1 MSARSINLSTE
12 SPASVPSASLPPSPA
27 GASVSD
33 ATPLSPRSVLAALD
47 AHPDVSAQQLRQLVH
62 SLALTIQTRASQH
75 ASQVAGLKNVIADL
89 EENLGQVTE
98 RWDSLPEGYI
108 HNDNLVPDFDIKQDG
123 NWVRACFIRLHTSDP
138 TRVHG
143 LTGNE
148 KPREG
153 PSSKPIYATPVRGLV
168 PVALPSWFH
177 HMLIGRTSHFEKL
190 RNATLATNNFGII
203 ADVSRYRQDH
213 DILRQLI
220 QEQDMLLAEL
230 ELVRERLGLTQ
241 GRLEAANAPN
251 IVGQLEWEE
260 DRRPDTIPYTP
271 KQRHGCFT
279 TAPSFPTA

>member
-12 SPASVPSASLPPSPA
+12 SPASVPSISLPPSPA
-27 GASVSD
+27 GASITD

-47 AHPDVSAQQLRQLVH
+47 AHPDVSALQLRQLVH

-89 EENLGQVTE
+89 EENLGQVAE
-98 RWDSLPEGYI
+98 RWDSPPEGYVR
-108 HNDNLVPDFDIKQDG
+108 NDDLVPGFDIKQDG
-123 NWVRACFIRLHTSDP
+123 NWVRARFVRLHTGDP
-138 TRVHG
+138 TCVHG

-148 KPREG
+148 KPGEG
-153 PSSKPIYATPVRGLV
+153 PYSKPVYATPVRGLV

-203 ADVSRYRQDH
+203 ADVSWYRQDH
-213 DILRQLI
+213 DVLRQLI
-220 QEQDMLLAEL
+220 QEQDMLSAEL
-230 ELVRERLGLTQ
+230 KLVRERLGLTR

-251 IVGQLEWEE
+251 VVGQLEWEE
-260 DRRPDTIPYTP
+260 DRRPDAVPYTP
-271 KQRHGCFT
+271 KQRHGRFT
-279 TAPSFPTA
+279 TAPPFPTA